1 MGIEF
6 CAGIVIAGCAFG
18 YLHYWMGTRR
28 DEKRRSAENAERA
41 NWDWY
46 QVKLRLPYMYT
57 ESGRGAVIVEVKAR
71 DKEHAQEEAKKL
83 LKGRS
88 MTQCVWVAVNKL

>member
-6 CAGIVIAGCAFG
+6 WAGLIIAGCAFG
-18 YLHYWMGTRR
+18 YLHYWMGVRR
-28 DEKRRSAENAERA
+28 DEKRRSSLDAERA
-41 NWDWY
+41 GWDWY

-57 ESGRGAVIVEVKAR
+57 ESGRGIIIVEVKAR
-71 DKEHAQEEAKKL
+71 DRKHALEEAKKL

-88 MTQCVWVAVNKL
+88 MTQCTWVAVNKL